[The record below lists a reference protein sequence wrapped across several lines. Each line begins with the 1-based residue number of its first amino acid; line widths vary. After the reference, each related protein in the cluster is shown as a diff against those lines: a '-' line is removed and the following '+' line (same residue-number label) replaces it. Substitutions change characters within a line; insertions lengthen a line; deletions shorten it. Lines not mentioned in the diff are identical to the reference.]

1 MIISNAKG
9 PAEAATSPSRGS
21 IETQAGIKMNS
32 TDTTT
37 AAPQDAMP
45 SRFDAMTLEDMRNLS
60 DGLHAAFH
68 ILQTNEW
75 TANGS
80 TLTGSYLW
88 FKSEAERLNG
98 LIQEI
103 ADAALNR
110 MPADEDDQYDQEQIL
125 VRAKPW
131 RSGRRIYLTHMT
143 VEVRS

>member
-1 MIISNAKG
+1 
-9 PAEAATSPSRGS
+9 
-21 IETQAGIKMNS
+21 MNS

-45 SRFDAMTLEDMRNLS
+45 SRFDAMTLEDMCNLS

-68 ILQTNEW
+68 ILLKNEW

-88 FKSEAERLNG
+88 FKSEAERLNA

-110 MPADEDDQYDQEQIL
+110 MPADEDEQYDQEQIL

-131 RSGRRIYLTHMT
+131 RTGRRSYLTHMT